1 MKAIAAALLVLSCHL
16 LAPLASAQQP
26 AERDSNWLKGN
37 ETYRAVFCGEPG
49 HEEASK
55 DYSEA
60 MNAALRHA
68 QEQGKTT
75 EQSIRTWRR
84 DFCGARTSAAPAS
97 ATSKL
102 DGSKQ

>member
-16 LAPLASAQQP
+16 LAPLASAQP
-26 AERDSNWLKGN
+26 VERDTNWLKSN
-37 ETYRAVFCGEPG
+37 QTYRAVFCGDPG

-60 MNAALRHA
+60 MNAALRLA
-68 QEQGKTT
+68 QTQGKTT
-75 EQSIRTWRR
+75 EQSIRTWRQE
-84 DFCGARTSAAPAS
+84 FCGARTSAAPAS
-97 ATSKL
+97 GTPKL

>member
-1 MKAIAAALLVLSCHL
+1 MKATAAALLVLSCHL
-16 LAPLASAQQP
+16 LAPLASAQP
-26 AERDSNWLKGN
+26 AERDPNWLKSN
-37 ETYRAVFCGEPG
+37 QTYRAVFCGEPG

-68 QEQGKTT
+68 QEHGKTT

-84 DFCGARTSAAPAS
+84 EFCGARTSAASAS
-97 ATSKL
+97 AAPKVN
-102 DGSKQ
+102 GSKQ